1 VDMDDADKTPVPSW
15 DDLNRR
21 YKEEL
26 DQVLDLV
33 AQKLP
38 RSTPAITIPV
48 PPHIAAVW
56 KALPAAQRASYAQA
70 IVEAWLEPLTRMPQE
85 EPTLVPY
92 FTTGTQRPRPET
104 PLPVLEA
111 LSDDDLAKLIHLAE
125 DLLEARW
132 PAPPLTAD
140 TAALFETD
148 RQHPETNAAL
158 YSHDFYRWCAQT
170 AHLARQ
176 GTLASVD
183 PQTLASGMDDAMHHQ
198 WSALE
203 QTLQDLLGWL
213 LVWTYAPERR
223 EAHAWW
229 YVRIV
234 RYRTDLDILLRGS
247 PVLRHKLAEDLDKA
261 YQRACEVAADDL
273 GWGEDGARFPAT
285 CPWRV
290 EQIIDNAFFPEP

>member
-1 VDMDDADKTPVPSW
+1 MTEDAHIS
-15 DDLNRR
+15 L
-21 YKEEL
+21 
-26 DQVLDLV
+26 
-33 AQKLP
+33 
-38 RSTPAITIPV
+38 PV
-48 PPHIAAVW
+48 PPQIAAAW
-56 KALPAAQRASYAQA
+56 QALPPERRASYARA

-92 FTTGTQRPRPET
+92 FTTGTQRPRPAT
-104 PLPVLEA
+104 PLPTLEA
-111 LSDDDLAKLIHLAE
+111 LSDDALARLIHQAE

-132 PAPPLTAD
+132 PAPPLTEDSAP
-140 TAALFETD
+140 LFETD

-158 YSHDFYRWCAQT
+158 YAHDFYRWCAQT

-176 GTLASVD
+176 GALAAVD

-213 LVWTYAPERR
+213 LVWASAPERR

-229 YVRIV
+229 YTRIV
-234 RYRTDLDILLRGS
+234 RYRTDLDILLSCS
-247 PVLRHKLAEDLDKA
+247 PVLQHRLAQDLDRA
-261 YQRACEVAADDL
+261 YRRACEVAADDL
-273 GWGEDGARFPAT
+273 GWGEGVTRFPAT

-290 EQIIDNAFFPEP
+290 EQILDDAFFPEP